1 MDDLKE
7 LKIIMVAPKNAG
19 KTSLLAAMHEEFDK
33 TFEQAN
39 LTTWTTDSDSK
50 TLLAIEECKQTLRQI
65 DPRLKTYVP
74 ATQAED
80 DPWNDEGFMFEIG
93 SGNKKFMRLM
103 FTDPSGE
110 YFKLGA
116 AQDQKEYVKQQL
128 NECDAVVIPID
139 ATALMQKKNGKVKE
153 HEIGD
158 WHEEKN
164 TPKRITA
171 LLKNAYASLT
181 APRLIILAPIKCET
195 YMRTPKDANDLLNHV
210 KLGYRQL
217 LDFFKSDELFN
228 KVAVVVTP
236 VQTIGNVTFAY
247 WTPDPEQP
255 GFTKFEYYK
264 TPIDAPYAP
273 QDGEQPLRYILR
285 FLLNAYVEAKKE
297 ELEKEKKNLATFE
310 SQRDKQNRE
319 LELAKKELDAKNNN
333 LKVRNQLWWLFRD
346 IANLFDD
353 RQIPYNTAEEKFKKA
368 QAYFQEIQSNFQG
381 TQTKIQA
388 NQEQIEAFNN
398 AVFNFAIGCKDTDG
412 FAVLQGKAKWL
423 SIPKQIR

>member
-1 MDDLKE
+1 MDELKE
-7 LKIIMVAPKNAG
+7 LKIIMVAPRGIG

-39 LTTWTTDSDSK
+39 LTTWTTDSK
-50 TLLAIEECKQTLRQI
+50 TLQAIEECKQILRQI
-65 DPRLKTYVP
+65 DPRLQTKQVIPTP
-74 ATQAED
+74 TQD

-93 SGNKKFMRLM
+93 SGSKKFIKLR

-110 YFKLGA
+110 YFKAGA
-116 AQDQKEYVKQQL
+116 TQQQKEYVKQQL

-153 HEIGD
+153 NAIGD

-164 TPKRITA
+164 APKRITA
-171 LLKNAYASLT
+171 LLKDAYTSLVV
-181 APRLIILAPIKCET
+181 PRLVILAPIKCET
-195 YMRTPKDANDLLNHV
+195 YMRTPKDANDLLDHV

-217 LDFFKSDELFN
+217 LEFFKSDELFN

-247 WTPDPEQP
+247 WASDPEQP

-264 TPIDAPYAP
+264 TPINAPYAP

-285 FLLNAYVEAKKE
+285 FLLNAYVELKKE
-297 ELEKEKKNLATFE
+297 QLEKEKKNSALFE
-310 SQRDKQNRE
+310 AQLGKQNKE
-319 LELAKKELDAKNNN
+319 LELAKRELNEKEISLRK
-333 LKVRNQLWWLFRD
+333 RNQMWWLFRD

-353 RQIPYNTAEEKFKKA
+353 KQAPYEAAEGKFKNQ
-368 QAYFQEIQSNFQG
+368 QAYIQETQSKFQV
-381 TQTKIQA
+381 TQTKVQA
-388 NQEQIEAFNN
+388 TQEQIEAFSN
-398 AVFNFAIGCKDTDG
+398 AIFNFAISCKDKDG
-412 FAVLQGKAKWL
+412 FAVLQGRHKWL
-423 SIPKQIR
+423 PIPRQIG

>member
-7 LKIIMVAPKNAG
+7 LKILMVAPRGIG

-39 LTTWTTDSDSK
+39 LTTWTTDSK
-50 TLLAIEECKQTLRQI
+50 TLQAIEDCKQTLRQI
-65 DPRLKTYVP
+65 DPRLKTMVIP
-74 ATQAED
+74 TPPREN
-80 DPWNDEGFMFEIG
+80 PWKDKGFMFEIG
-93 SGNKKFMRLM
+93 SGSKKFMKLR

-110 YFKLGA
+110 YFEFGA
-116 AQDQKEYVKQQL
+116 TQQEKEYVKQQL

-139 ATALMQKKNGKVKE
+139 STALMQKKNGKVNE
-153 HEIGD
+153 NEMGD

-164 TPKRITA
+164 DPKRITT
-171 LLKNAYASLT
+171 LLKDAYASLT
-181 APRLIILAPIKCET
+181 GPRLVILAPIKCET

-217 LDFFKSDELFN
+217 LEFFKSDDLFN

-247 WTPDPEQP
+247 WTSDPEQP

-264 TPIDAPYAP
+264 TPINAPYAP

-285 FLLNAYVEAKKE
+285 FLLNVYVEMKKGQ
-297 ELEKEKKNLATFE
+297 LQKEKNNLAMFE
-310 SQRDKQNRE
+310 AQLDKHNRE
-319 LELAKKELDAKNNN
+319 LELAKKELNEKEIN
-333 LKVRNQLWWLFRD
+333 LKKRNQMWWPFRD

-353 RQIPYNTAEEKFKKA
+353 KKSPYEAANNK
-368 QAYFQEIQSNFQG
+368 FQENKSRFQETQTNFQG
-381 TQTKIQA
+381 VQTKIQA
-388 NQEQIEAFNN
+388 TQEQIEAFNN
-398 AVFNFAIGCKDTDG
+398 AVFNFAIGCKDRDG
-412 FAVLQGKAKWL
+412 FAVLQGKSKWL
-423 SIPKQIR
+423 PIPRQIG